1 MNQIRNYI
9 EVMFSSLPNT
19 KEVVEMKLNMLE
31 NMEEKFHELIK
42 DGKNENEAVGII
54 LADFGSME
62 ELKEELGISNMQL
75 QNVEC
80 NPQIQENSALKEE
93 YFAFKKRSG
102 IALAIACVFFII
114 SPFIYVFVNDYYRDS
129 SSVPLLAFF
138 SLIACGAGICIY
150 FKTQDRQYKEA
161 LYLKGD
167 EETRTSI
174 LIKSTIFS
182 TAAIIYLCLGLIG
195 GVWHPTW
202 IIFIVAAMITKLTK
216 QLYAIKCINENTN

>member
-19 KEVVEMKLNMLE
+19 QEVVEMKLNMLE
-31 NMEEKFHELIK
+31 NMEEKFQELLK

-62 ELKEELGISNMQL
+62 ELKEELGITNMQL
-75 QNVEC
+75 QNVQR
-80 NPQIQENSALKEE
+80 NPRMHENVALKEE
-93 YFAFKKRSG
+93 YFAFKKKSG

-114 SPFIYVFVNDYYRDS
+114 SPFIYVFLNDYYRNN
-129 SSVPLLAFF
+129 SSVPLLIFF

-150 FKTQDRQYKEA
+150 LKTQDRQYKEF
-161 LYLKGD
+161 LYLN
-167 EETRTSI
+167 EIQETKTSI

-182 TAAIIYLCLGLIG
+182 IATIIYLCMGLIG
-195 GVWHPTW
+195 GFWHPSW
-202 IIFIVAAMITKLTK
+202 IIFIVAALITRLTK
-216 QLYAIKCINENTN
+216 QFYAAKIHN